1 MNLYEKMYARMF
13 NAAKEALLQMEQQNY
28 GVAKATLMRA
38 QFECESL
45 YIEDDTPQNACSQDG
60 FTKNDQKQG
69 SAG

>member
-1 MNLYEKMYARMF
+1 MYKKMYQTMF
-13 NAAKEALLQMEQQNY
+13 KAMKEALLQMEQQNY

-60 FTKNDQKQG
+60 FAKNDQKQG
-69 SAG
+69 SGG